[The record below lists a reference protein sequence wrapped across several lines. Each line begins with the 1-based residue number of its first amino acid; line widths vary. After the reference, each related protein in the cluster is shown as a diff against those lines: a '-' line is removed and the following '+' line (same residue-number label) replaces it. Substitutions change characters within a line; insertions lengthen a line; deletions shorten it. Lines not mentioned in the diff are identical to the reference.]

1 MSRFN
6 IYAVYIDPRDG
17 TLTDDENCFIGWDPN
32 LETYFFQSGLL
43 IDPETDEPLI
53 WLGSEPHE
61 HPEID
66 QFLEALSHIA
76 KSPDI
81 HEIWEELASK
91 LD

>member
-1 MSRFN
+1 MVSNEIKHLANFVSN
-6 IYAVYIDPRDG
+6 SG
-17 TLTDDENCFIGWDPN
+17 
-32 LETYFFQSGLL
+32 GLL
-43 IDPETDEPLI
+43 INSETDEPLI

-66 QFLEALSHIA
+66 QFLEALSRIA